1 MAIQNKTT
9 DASSKYKTNEIK
21 KHFLWVISWVQSM
34 LEKFIVWGT
43 LAFLQSLCFS
53 LPTGIKEQIN

>member
-9 DASSKYKTNEIK
+9 DASSKYKTNEIN
-21 KHFLWVISWVQSM
+21 FLWVISWVQSM
-34 LEKFIVWGT
+34 LEKFIVWDT